1 MRYLILIMLLCST
14 CYAEQ
19 QFNPM
24 SGKWETA
31 PKGSTPQFNSFTGE
45 WSEQPQGAK
54 TEYNPFNDK
63 WEWDSGHNPSSDDE

>member
-1 MRYLILIMLLCST
+1 MRYLILFMLFCST

-24 SGKWETA
+24 SGKWETCQ
-31 PKGSTPQFNSFTGE
+31 KGSTPQFNSFTGE

-54 TEYNPFNDK
+54 TEYNPFNGQH
-63 WEWDSGHNPSSDDE
+63 EWDSGHNPSSDDD